1 MLVHQ
6 RTSNPSSYILPRD
19 SQSQLRSNKLQ
30 SRTASC
36 QLVGSFVSSYPSVPG
51 ELSVLR
57 ISVCDK
63 WLTVFIHEGLTCLHI
78 YLLFPDIARVQ
89 NVRVKLEAPFVLK
102 RFVPVSNDVLQ
113 EKLDLSQFQ
122 VVISDSMD
130 MCVRFQTAVLQ
141 VSGYTICS
149 SVILKCSLLMNVEL
163 TQMQIPY
170 S

>member
-1 MLVHQ
+1 M
-6 RTSNPSSYILPRD
+6 PR
-19 SQSQLRSNKLQ
+19 
-30 SRTASC
+30 
-36 QLVGSFVSSYPSVPG
+36 

-57 ISVCDK
+57 ISVCNK
-63 WLTVFIHEGLTCLHI
+63 WLTVFIHEGLTCLHTD
-78 YLLFPDIARVQ
+78 LLFPDIARVQ
-89 NVRVKLEAPFVLK
+89 NVQVKLEAPFVLK

-113 EKLDLSQFQ
+113 EKMDLSQFQ

-141 VSGYTICS
+141 VSGCTVHICS
-149 SVILKCSLLMNVEL
+149 SVILKCTLLMNVEL